1 MEATLKALADLLV
14 EAVPTIIF
22 FLFLAWYLKRVYFR
36 PVAAILEERRKQTEG
51 VRDLA
56 QRAFEAADKKQSEFE
71 HALQLARGEIYEEH
85 EKLRRQWSQEQSDA
99 IAQARGEL
107 DNQIE
112 DEKRRIA
119 EESDRAQ
126 TDLDSSVE
134 TLSEGIVNSLLG
146 RRAA

>member
-85 EKLRRQWSQEQSDA
+85 EKLRRQWSQEQSEA
-99 IAQARGEL
+99 IARARAEL
-107 DNQIE
+107 DKQIE
-112 DEKRRIA
+112 DEKQRIA
-119 EESDRAQ
+119 AESDRAQ
-126 TDLDSSVE
+126 TDLDSQVE
-134 TLSEGIVNSLLG
+134 NLSEGIVNSLLG